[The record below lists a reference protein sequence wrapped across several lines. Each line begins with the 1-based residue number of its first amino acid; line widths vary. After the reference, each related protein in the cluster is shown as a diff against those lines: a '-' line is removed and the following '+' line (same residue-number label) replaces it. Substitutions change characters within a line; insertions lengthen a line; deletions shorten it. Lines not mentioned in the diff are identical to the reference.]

1 MGDEKGFAAMLSRL
15 SPTRLGIALMLL
27 GMLMFSVNDVIGK
40 WLVATYPVVQV
51 LAIRSLAAMAILLVL
66 IWRSGGFKTLIQVER
81 PGLQATRVA
90 LSSLEVAMFYTAVVY
105 LPLADVMTYWLAAPI
120 YVAALS
126 PFLLG
131 ERVGWRR
138 WTAIV
143 IGFIGVVIAL
153 DPSSATLSTPAL
165 ISIVGSLCFAFM
177 VMSGRSLRGTPDLT
191 LVFWQTIGA
200 ALVGLVG
207 LPFFGFVTPSV
218 GDFALL
224 SLLGI
229 VAMVAHVCVNRS
241 LKLADASTVIPFQ
254 YTLLIWAV
262 VFGYLVFGDIPRP
275 AVIIGGA
282 IIVASGL
289 FIFFREKKVKG
300 EATGM
305 AGEDVV

>member
-1 MGDEKGFAAMLSRL
+1 MLAQW
-15 SPTRLGIALMLL
+15 SPARLGIALMLV
-27 GMLMFSVNDVIGK
+27 GMLMFSINDVVGK

-51 LAIRSLAAMAILLVL
+51 LAIRSIAALIILVVL
-66 IWRSGGFKTLIQVER
+66 IWRSAGFRSLFQVER
-81 PGLQATRVA
+81 PRLQFARVA
-90 LSSLEVAMFYTAVVY
+90 ISSLEVALFYAAVVY

-153 DPSSATLSTPAL
+153 DPSSATLSAPAL
-165 ISIVGSLCFAFM
+165 ISIAGSLCFAFL

-200 ALVGLVG
+200 ALVGIVG
-207 LPFFGFVTPSV
+207 LPFFGYVPPTA

-224 SLLGI
+224 SMLGI
-229 VAMVAHVCVNRS
+229 VAMIAHVCVNRS
-241 LKLADASTVIPFQ
+241 LKLADAATVVPFQ

-262 VFGYLVFGDIPRP
+262 VFGYFVFDDIPRA
-275 AVIIGGA
+275 AVLIGGA

-300 EATGM
+300 EATGLG
-305 AGEDVV
+305 GEDVV

>member
-1 MGDEKGFAAMLSRL
+1 
-15 SPTRLGIALMLL
+15 
-27 GMLMFSVNDVIGK
+27 
-40 WLVATYPVVQV
+40 
-51 LAIRSLAAMAILLVL
+51 MAILLVL
-66 IWRSGGFKTLIQVER
+66 IWRAGGFKTLIQVER

-90 LSSLEVAMFYTAVVY
+90 LSSLEVAMFYAAVVY

-131 ERVGWRR
+131 EKVGWRR

-153 DPSSATLSTPAL
+153 DPSSATLSAPAL

-200 ALVGLVG
+200 ALVGIVG

-229 VAMVAHVCVNRS
+229 VAMAAHVCVNRS

-275 AVIIGGA
+275 AVIIGGI

-300 EATGM
+300 EASGM